1 MTDGILSVVEGWT
14 GTRAIECPWR
24 AFFDPFVNRV
34 RAAYEFFVEGQM
46 AIAVPGPSARLV
58 AGVAHFHRAVNSC
71 ERTRMDEERDERK
84 REQASAAAAAQA
96 RGARG
101 R

>member
-1 MTDGILSVVEGWT
+1 MTDGILSTVEGWT

-24 AFFDPFVNRV
+24 AFFDLFVARV

-46 AIAVPGPSARLV
+46 AVAFPDPSARLV
-58 AGVAHFHRAVNSC
+58 AGVLHFHRAVNSC
-71 ERTRMDEERDERK
+71 ERTRMEEERTQ
-84 REQASAAAAAQA
+84 REQVRNAAAPAA
-96 RGARG
+96 RGHGG